1 MRIALVTQPYYP
13 QNGGV
18 SEAVHHTALE
28 LRRLGHEV
36 DIVTSRFRTH
46 RESGDGVLR
55 IGRNIL
61 LPHLG
66 ALANVNAG
74 LTLARDMD
82 RIYRRGEYDVV
93 HVHEPLSPTLPLV
106 AIERAPADA
115 VVVGTFHASSRRGVG
130 YRVARPFLRRYSE
143 RLDGRIAVSHAARR
157 FVSRYFDEDYRV
169 VPNGVDPGR
178 FHPRVPPLEGLGV
191 DRPTVLFVGRF
202 VPRKGG
208 QVLFGALADIAKRIP
223 DLRVLIVGDGPL
235 EPWYRRLARASGVDV
250 RFLGALSNREIP
262 RAYRT
267 ADVFVAPS
275 TGQESFGIVHLE
287 AMACGVPI
295 VASDIDGYREVL
307 DPGREAILF
316 PNRDSAALADAVA
329 RVLEDP
335 RLARAM
341 AAAGRAKAE
350 RHAWS
355 GIARELETV
364 YLDLVDRKHAERKPR
379 IRLAS

>member
-36 DIVTSRFRTH
+36 DVVTSRFRTH
-46 RESGDGVLR
+46 RESADGVLR

-74 LTLARDMD
+74 LTLRRDMD

-157 FVSRYFDEDYRV
+157 FVSRYFDEDYKV
-169 VPNGVDPGR
+169 VPNGVDPAR
-178 FHPRVPPLEGLGV
+178 FHPRVPPLDGMES
-191 DRPTVLFVGRF
+191 DRPTLLFVGRF

-208 QVLFGALADIAKRIP
+208 QILFKALPRIRERIP
-223 DLRVLIVGDGPL
+223 DVRVLVVGDGPL
-235 EPWYRRLARASGVDV
+235 EGWYRTLARASGAEV
-250 RFLGALSNREIP
+250 RFLGSLPAREIP

-267 ADVFVAPS
+267 ADLFVAPS

-295 VASDIDGYREVL
+295 VASDIEGYREVL
-307 DPGREAILF
+307 DAGREAVLF
-316 PNRDSAALADAVA
+316 PNRDPAALADAAV
-329 RVLEDP
+329 RVLQEP
-335 RLARAM
+335 RLARSM

-355 GIARELETV
+355 GIARELEAL
-364 YLDLVDRKHAERKPR
+364 YLDLVDRKHAARRAR

>member
-1 MRIALVTQPYYP
+1 MRIAVVTQPYYP

-18 SEAVHHTALE
+18 SEAVHHSALE

-36 DIVTSRFRTH
+36 DIITSRFRTH
-46 RESGDGVLR
+46 PDSGDGVVR

-74 LTLARDMD
+74 LSLKRDMD

-115 VVVGTFHASSRRGVG
+115 VVVGTFHASSRRGAG

-143 RLDGRIAVSHAARR
+143 RLDARIAVSHAARR
-157 FVSRYFDEDYRV
+157 FVSRYFDDEYRV
-169 VPNGVDPGR
+169 VPNGVDPAR
-178 FHPRVPPLEGLGV
+178 FHPRVAPLDGLAS
-191 DRPTVLFVGRF
+191 DRPTILFVGAF

-208 QVLFGALADIAKRIP
+208 QVLFRALPDIVRRVP
-223 DLRVLIVGDGPL
+223 ELRVLVVGEGPL
-235 EPWYRRLARASGVDV
+235 APWYRWLAGRSGADV
-250 RFLGALSNREIP
+250 RFLGALPARDIP
-262 RAYRT
+262 RAYRAAT
-267 ADVFVAPS
+267 VFVAPS

-287 AMACGVPI
+287 AMACAVPI
-295 VASDIDGYREVL
+295 VASDIEGYREVL
-307 DPGREAILF
+307 DPGREALLF
-316 PNRDSAALADAVA
+316 PNRDAGGLADAVV
-329 RVLEDP
+329 RVLTDSK
-335 RLARAM
+335 LARSM

-355 GIARELETV
+355 GIARDLESLF
-364 YLDLVDRKHAERKPR
+364 LDLVDRKHAAKSPR
-379 IRLAS
+379 IRMAS

>member
-1 MRIALVTQPYYP
+1 VRIAVVTQPYYP

-18 SEAVHHTALE
+18 SEHVHHTALE

-36 DIVTSRFRTH
+36 DVVTSRFRTH
-46 RESGDGVLR
+46 RESTEGVLR

-74 LTLARDMD
+74 LGLGRDMD

-106 AIERAPADA
+106 AIERAPEDA
-115 VVVGTFHASSRRGVG
+115 VVVGTFHASARRGVG
-130 YRVARPFLRRYSE
+130 YRVARPFLRRYAE

-157 FVSRYFDEDYRV
+157 FVSRYFDDDYRV
-169 VPNGVDPGR
+169 VPNGVDPAR
-178 FHPRVPPLEGLGV
+178 FHPRVAPLDGV
-191 DRPTVLFVGRF
+191 ASDRPTILFVGRF

-208 QVLFGALADIAKRIP
+208 QVLFRALPDIVRAVP
-223 DLRVLIVGDGPL
+223 DLRVLVVGDGPL
-235 EPWYRRLARASGVDV
+235 EPWYRRLARRSGAEVV
-250 RFLGALSNREIP
+250 FLGPLPAREIP

-267 ADVFVAPS
+267 ADLFVAPS

-307 DPGREAILF
+307 DDGREALLF
-316 PNRDSAALADAVA
+316 PNRDEGALAGAAV
-329 RVLEDP
+329 RVLADR
-335 RLARAM
+335 RLARSM
-341 AAAGRAKAE
+341 GAAGREKAE

-355 GIARELETV
+355 GIARELESV
-364 YLDLVDRKHAERKPR
+364 YLDLLDRKHAERKPR